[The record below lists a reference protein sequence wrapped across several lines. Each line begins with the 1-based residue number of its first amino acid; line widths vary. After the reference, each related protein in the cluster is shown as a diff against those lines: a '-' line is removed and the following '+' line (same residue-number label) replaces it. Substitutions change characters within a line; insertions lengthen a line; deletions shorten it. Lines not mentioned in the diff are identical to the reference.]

1 MSDSARRWRELQ
13 DLLDLAL
20 AAPPQRRAQVL
31 AQHGGADPTLLEEAR
46 ALLCHLDALPEH
58 LPASVLARDDAP
70 AWNVDEWIGR
80 EIGAYRLEQCIGRG
94 GSSLVF
100 RARRRDEFAQQVA
113 IKLLHGVG
121 APARR
126 FLREREFLAAL
137 SHPGIARLFDAGT
150 TSDGVP
156 FLVLELVEGRRWDEV
171 MTTDQ
176 PPLAWRLERFARV
189 CDAVAHAHQHL
200 LVHRDIKPAN
210 LILDA
215 QGEPH
220 LLDFGIAALLGDA
233 AQGEFTRELGPAMT
247 PAYAAPEQVRGE
259 PASTAT
265 DVHALGV
272 LLFETLTGDSPFR
285 DADGDAGRTLHAVAA
300 REAPATS
307 RHLRELQ
314 RDPARRPHAHPAS
327 LDPARIEGD
336 LDTIVAKALQK
347 DPAQR
352 YPSARQL
359 GDDVRA
365 VIERR
370 PIWARPPTLRYI
382 ARRFAARHRLGVAL
396 GVVALLALF
405 AALAT
410 ALWQS
415 RVAQRQGELA
425 EQRLADVRRFVST
438 VLFDYHEGIH
448 SLAGSLPM
456 QQRMVADALA
466 YLETLQRDA
475 GDDVS
480 LWLDLAEGY
489 IKIGDVQGNPYFSN
503 LGDFD
508 AAETSYARAATATES
523 LQRSGGRAGDVRWL
537 HARIEA
543 RRAALRHQAGD
554 LEGAAQ
560 LYRASLE
567 RFEAIPL
574 DAPIDQRLELAT
586 TLDYYGDL
594 LGRDGQAS
602 LLDREGARS
611 AHAQARAVRAE
622 LQQRAPDH
630 PRLQNAL
637 YHSTLRE
644 GEDLFAQGEI
654 AAAEAALQRALALIE
669 ALHRA
674 APEDAYRRREVAQV
688 YSRLAGVQSALG
700 RDDDAIASALQSYR
714 RMDAMAQAD
723 PDNDA
728 VLQGLTAAAG
738 WAARFLIRAGRYD
751 EAEPIVK
758 RQIEGNLARLR
769 FTPDSADIRFA
780 LSLAY
785 RRQGELSAGR
795 RNFVAAIAAHREAL
809 ELQRPLAS
817 MSAEYALGVPLSLAH
832 VGRNELAAGRIAA
845 ARTSYD
851 EAASLLN
858 TLMEEDPDA
867 VSFVEELADIED
879 ARGSAWIAGAKDCA
893 RALAAWDA
901 AQRAWTRVADGGALL
916 PPQQVRR
923 TALQAKIDAAR
934 CPR

>member
-1 MSDSARRWRELQ
+1 MNDAARRWRELQ

-20 AAPPQRRAQVL
+20 TAPPEQRAQLL
-31 AQHGGADPTLLEEAR
+31 AQHGSEDPNLLDEAQ
-46 ALLCHLDALPEH
+46 ALLRHLDALPEN
-58 LPASVLARDDAP
+58 LPASVLARDDSP
-70 AWNVDEWIGR
+70 AWNPDEWIGR

-150 TSDGVP
+150 TADGVP

-171 MTTDQ
+171 MTSDQ
-176 PPLAWRLERFARV
+176 PPLAWRLERFARI

-220 LLDFGIAALLGDA
+220 LLDFGIATLLGDA

-247 PAYAAPEQVRGE
+247 PAYASPEQVRGE

-272 LLFETLTGDSPFR
+272 LLYETLTGDNPFR
-285 DADGDAGRTLHAVAA
+285 DADGDAAHTLHAIAT
-300 REAPATS
+300 REPPPPS
-307 RHLRELQ
+307 RRLREL
-314 RDPARRPHAHPAS
+314 RRGPARRDAHAAAIDPAHLAGDLDLVVATALDKDPARRYA
-327 LDPARIEGD
+327 
-336 LDTIVAKALQK
+336 
-347 DPAQR
+347 
-352 YPSARQL
+352 SARQL

-365 VIERR
+365 VLAHQ
-370 PIWARPPTLRYI
+370 PIRARPPTLRYL
-382 ARRFAARHRLGVAL
+382 ARRFASRHKLGVAL
-396 GVVALLALF
+396 AAFALASLLA
-405 AALAT
+405 AVT
-410 ALWQS
+410 VALWQS

-438 VLFDYHEGIH
+438 VLFDYHDGIH

-456 QQRMVADALA
+456 QQRMVADALG

-475 GDDVS
+475 GDDAS

-489 IKIGDVQGNPYFSN
+489 IRIGDVQGNPYLAN

-508 AAETSYARAATATES
+508 AAETSYARAASATES
-523 LQRSGGRAGDVRWL
+523 LQRAGGRADDLRWL
-537 HARIEA
+537 HARIAA

-554 LEGAAQ
+554 LDGAAQ
-560 LYRASLE
+560 LYRDSLA
-567 RFEAIPL
+567 RFETLPL

-602 LLDREGARS
+602 LLDREGAQR
-611 AHAQARAVRAE
+611 AHAQARAVREE
-622 LQQRAPDH
+622 LQRREPDH

-644 GEDLFAQGEI
+644 GEDLAALGDM
-654 AAAEAALQRALALIE
+654 AAAEAVLQRALVLIE

-688 YSRLAGVQSALG
+688 YSRLAGVQAALG
-700 RDDDAIASALQSYR
+700 RDEEAIASALQSFR

-723 PDNDA
+723 PDNDT
-728 VLQGLTAAAG
+728 VLQGMTAAAG
-738 WAARFLIRAGRYD
+738 WAARFLIRAARYD

-758 RQIEGNLARLR
+758 RQIDGNLARLR

-795 RNFVAAIAAHREAL
+795 GDYVAAIAAHRDAL
-809 ELQRPLAS
+809 ALQRPLAS
-817 MSAEYALGVPLSLAH
+817 MSAEYALGVSLSLAH

-845 ARTSYD
+845 ARASYD
-851 EAASLLN
+851 EAAALLN
-858 TLMEEDPDA
+858 ALMQADPDA
-867 VSFVEELADIED
+867 ASFGEELADIED
-879 ARGSAWIAGAKDCA
+879 ARGASWIAGATDCR

-901 AQRAWTRVADGGALL
+901 AQRAWTRVADGGTLL
-916 PPQQVRR
+916 PPQQSRR
-923 TALQAKIDAAR
+923 AALQAKIDAAR
-934 CPR
+934 CAR